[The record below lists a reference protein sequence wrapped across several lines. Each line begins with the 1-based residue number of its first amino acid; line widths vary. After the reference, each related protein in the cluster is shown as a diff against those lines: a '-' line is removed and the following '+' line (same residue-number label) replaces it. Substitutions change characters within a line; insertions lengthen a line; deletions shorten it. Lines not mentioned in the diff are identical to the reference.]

1 MISISTC
8 ALILV
13 LLPSVPALLATGQ
26 RGTSARPPPLL
37 ATGQCGNRARSPPK
51 FCYGVRRSGG
61 LPRAHRE
68 DLNHDGVGG
77 RIPPDGTSRRRV
89 LGIVSLAAPS
99 LLPATPSVAAV
110 PPTAA
115 AAPGRLYEA
124 SDPATYPCLVYAPP
138 GPPPPGGRPLLLVL
152 HGAGTNTG
160 TARDLADPAGEHAGL
175 PPSLLATGLAPA
187 ALSENFYVV
196 APYSAGKRSFYE
208 EPRKKLLEFLSWATS
223 DAGPLPPGAAVDR
236 RRIFLLGFSD
246 GATVG
251 VELMTTRRFAGSVI
265 AAYGLTG
272 SLPDRAVELLR
283 GIPMWVFHSADDVIF
298 PVKCSDGL
306 VGALRGAAGD
316 GVVRYTRFDKDQEG
330 FTGKIRGHST
340 GITASKMS
348 AVYEWM
354 FSI

>member
-1 MISISTC
+1 MISISAC

-26 RGTSARPPPLL
+26 
-37 ATGQCGNRARSPPK
+37 CGSSPRSRPK
-51 FCYGVRRSGG
+51 FCCGVRRSGG
-61 LPRAHRE
+61 FPRAHRE
-68 DLNHDGVGG
+68 DSNRDGVGR

-99 LLPATPSVAAV
+99 LLPTAPSV
-110 PPTAA
+110 A
-115 AAPGRLYEA
+115 AAPGRLYES

-138 GPPPPGGRPLLLVL
+138 GLPPPGGRPLLLVL
-152 HGAGTNTG
+152 HGAGINTG
-160 TARDLADPAGEHAGL
+160 TAQDLADPAGEHAGL

-298 PVKCSDGL
+298 PVRCSDGL
-306 VGALRGAAGD
+306 VGALRGAVGD

-330 FTGKIRGHST
+330 FTGAVRGHST

-354 FSI
+354 LSI